1 MLARRL
7 WSCQLHSLRWQLA
20 SETGIRSTAMQTPA
34 PQWAEPAKSERSW
47 ALNSSLGLAPPPW
60 KRLELREGNQTAPV
74 WEIST
79 SPFQGLSVHY
89 LSSGLKFT

>member
-1 MLARRL
+1 MPAWRL

-20 SETGIRSTAMQTPA
+20 SETGIRPTAMQTPA
-34 PQWAEPAKSERSW
+34 PQRAEPAESERSW
-47 ALNSSLGLAPPPW
+47 ALNSSLALVPPPW
-60 KRLELREGNQTAPV
+60 NRLEQRERNQTAPV

-89 LSSGLKFT
+89 LSPGLKFT